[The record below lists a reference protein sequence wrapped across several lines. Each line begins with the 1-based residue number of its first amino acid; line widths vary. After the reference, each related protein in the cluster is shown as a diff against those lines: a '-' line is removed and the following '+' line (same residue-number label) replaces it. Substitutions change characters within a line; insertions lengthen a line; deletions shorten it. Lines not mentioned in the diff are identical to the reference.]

1 MLGVVNIVTRDGAAV
16 AGAEAALGYQ
26 SLQGLSEARAT
37 FGKAYG
43 NGVDLLLSLSGMH
56 ARGQDLFFDYPGYP
70 GRGAPVVSG
79 LAAGMDGDRDR
90 QLQARIARGP
100 WSLEYVSGW
109 ERKDDPTAAFLS
121 TPLVPGQSEA
131 TSVDLTQLKYQD
143 RFAGDTLQVSARLF
157 NGRFVSLEKLDFFGS
172 FFETRG
178 VSQWHGVE
186 LRLVDTALA
195 GHKLMVGFEGQQTP
209 TVDQGGKGLVNDSFN
224 FLIQSPGYRVGVYAQ
239 DEWRIAERWSAT
251 VGLRVDRSDIAA
263 DKASPRAGLIWQAAP
278 ATTIKALSGRAYR
291 APNAYERD
299 YQDGHSQVANPDLTS
314 ERIDTQEIVADQR
327 VGRDL
332 ALRASVYRWSMRNLI
347 NLGID
352 PAPPHIP
359 QQQQSGGKVVAR
371 GLELSAD
378 RTWDDGARL
387 RGSVALQYAAY
398 VSGAPL
404 ANSPRML
411 DKLNLS
417 APLPLAGLRAGYE
430 LSYDSQ
436 RLSLDGSELGGYTL
450 SSLTLETESLA
461 AGLDLSLGVVNL
473 FDKRYQQPGDYTNYQ
488 NAFEQDGRSVR
499 LALRQRF

>member
-1 MLGVVNIVTRDGAAV
+1 
-16 AGAEAALGYQ
+16 
-26 SLQGLSEARAT
+26 
-37 FGKAYG
+37 
-43 NGVDLLLSLSGMH
+43 
-56 ARGQDLFFDYPGYP
+56 
-70 GRGAPVVSG
+70 
-79 LAAGMDGDRDR
+79 MDGERDR
-90 QLQARIARGP
+90 QQLARVARGP
-100 WSLEYVSGW
+100 WSLEYVSDW
-109 ERKDDPTAAFLS
+109 DRKDDPTAAFLS

-143 RFAGDTLQVSARLF
+143 QFAGDSLQVSARLF

-172 FFETRG
+172 FYETRG

-186 LRLVDTALA
+186 LRLVETALA
-195 GHKLMVGFEGQQTP
+195 GHTLMLGFEGQQTP
-209 TVDQGGKGLVNDSFN
+209 MLDQGGKGLVFSASN
-224 FLIQSPGYRVGVYAQ
+224 FFIQSPGYRVGVYAQ

-251 VGLRVDRSDIAA
+251 VGLRVDRNNITD
-263 DKASPRAGLIWQAAP
+263 DKASPRAGLIWQATP
-278 ATTIKALSGRAYR
+278 ATTIKALYGRAYR

-299 YQDGHSQVANPDLTS
+299 YQDGHSQVANPELTS
-314 ERIDTQEIVADQR
+314 ERIDTEELAADQR

-352 PAPPHIP
+352 PANGIP
-359 QQQQSGGKVVAR
+359 QQQQVGGKVKAR

-378 RTWDDGARL
+378 KTWDNGARL

-398 VSGAPL
+398 ISGAPL
-404 ANSPRML
+404 LNSPKML

-436 RLSLDGSELGGYTL
+436 RLSRDGTPLGGYTL
-450 SSLTLETESLA
+450 SNLTLETESLA
-461 AGLDLSLGVVNL
+461 KGLEVSLSVFNL
-473 FDKRYQQPGDYTNYQ
+473 FDKRYQQTADDTNYQ
-488 NAFEQDGRSVR
+488 NAFVQDGRSVR